1 MIWIVALL
9 ALMWIVWR
17 ERNRITF
24 EGVEMY
30 SVQKRSSLL
39 SFFFSFW
46 GSLEVP
52 LSINDWVMF
61 VENHLFL
68 QIFYFFA
75 VRLYTSVFMPNDNEL
90 YYCIKKLA
98 LNIVPINSPFS
109 VLSIGGCDSS
119 FNKARSS
126 AVSMSRYFLQY
137 TCVQAFLC
145 QMSINFITVS
155 KNWHK
160 IQSQ

>member
-1 MIWIVALL
+1 
-9 ALMWIVWR
+9 
-17 ERNRITF
+17 
-24 EGVEMY
+24 
-30 SVQKRSSLL
+30 
-39 SFFFSFW
+39 
-46 GSLEVP
+46 
-52 LSINDWVMF
+52 
-61 VENHLFL
+61 
-68 QIFYFFA
+68 
-75 VRLYTSVFMPNDNEL
+75 MPNDNEL

-160 IQSQ
+160 I